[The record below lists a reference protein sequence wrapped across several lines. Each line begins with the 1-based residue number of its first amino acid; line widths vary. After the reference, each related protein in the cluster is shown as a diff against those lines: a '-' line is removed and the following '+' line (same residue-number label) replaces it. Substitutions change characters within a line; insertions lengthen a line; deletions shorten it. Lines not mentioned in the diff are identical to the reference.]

1 MARRPIAFSVQK
13 MSPAT
18 RQSRGHRSRV
28 NVSLALEGIDRSLK
42 RLSRRLR
49 RENPLGEAI
58 VLLRTRYEE
67 FESDFESFFPDLAA
81 FTRRERPDVISRT
94 PGR

>member
-1 MARRPIAFSVQK
+1 MY
-13 MSPAT
+13 
-18 RQSRGHRSRV
+18 
-28 NVSLALEGIDRSLK
+28 K
-42 RLSRRLR
+42 RCRRL
-49 RENPLGEAI
+49 PVGAI

-94 PGR
+94 SGR